1 MDDAFGLN
9 LSAAYTPICLLAGKT
24 VKMRQAG
31 SEARVRTDAGAA
43 GQLAQYLVRVQYPAD
58 PSLSAFLHEIAAGE
72 RSVKRGAQKHPECTE
87 SH

>member
-1 MDDAFGLN
+1 M
-9 LSAAYTPICLLAGKT
+9 LAGKT

-31 SEARVRTDAGAA
+31 GEARVRTDAEDA

-72 RSVKRGAQKHPECTE
+72 WSVRRGAQKYPNCAE